1 MRLHRYE
8 QNFCYIDLTINYN
21 CSWSPR
27 NFLVGLEGLFP
38 GAYKKLSETEL
49 YDSSV
54 GQLHHRLMSHRPM
67 ANPQTLSEASTNYSW
82 TRTGYWQEKI
92 LFLEEN
98 CSLWVSDYWFTSPC
112 AHYHNLIYYV
122 NISSEEMMDIILSN
136 TAHSMF
142 FQKIDID
149 VMHKHDD
156 KHPAWLESEISIS
169 VLIHCRRFVP
179 RRTWCV
185 KADVNE

>member
-8 QNFCYIDLTINYN
+8 QNFRYIDLTINYN

-27 NFLVGLEGLFP
+27 NFLVGLEGLFSR
-38 GAYKKLSETEL
+38 AYKKVSETEL

-54 GQLHHRLMSHRPM
+54 SQLHHRLMSHRPM
-67 ANPQTLSEASTNYSW
+67 VNPKTLIEASTNYSW

-92 LFLEEN
+92 LF
-98 CSLWVSDYWFTSPC
+98 
-112 AHYHNLIYYV
+112 
-122 NISSEEMMDIILSN
+122 SEELLIMSEWLLLYVALCTLSQSDILCQYLDWRN
-136 TAHSMF
+136 DGYHFKQYCTLHV
-142 FQKIDID
+142 FQNIDID

-179 RRTWCV
+179 RRCV